1 MRAPLVDCAA
11 TSSGGQEPKEK
22 YGMPEHCAVPPE
34 NSDEQA
40 HIDFAHTCSGYGE
53 FGGPEG
59 LDESVRAIRSEWEEA
74 GTLPDDVLMLR
85 RCLFYEVRSHRHSGG
100 YTPFNEDE
108 FVLDLM
114 SRIRL
119 LSGGS
124 VPILDFR

>member
-1 MRAPLVDCAA
+1 M
-11 TSSGGQEPKEK
+11 S
-22 YGMPEHCAVPPE
+22 EHCAVPLE

-40 HIDFAHTCSGYGE
+40 HIEFAHTCSGYGG

-59 LDESVRAIRSEWEEA
+59 LGEAVRAIRSDWDQE

-85 RCLFYEVRSHRHSGG
+85 RCLFYEVRAHRHRGG
-100 YTPFNEDE
+100 WTPFHEDE

-119 LSGGS
+119 LSRGS
-124 VPILDFR
+124 VPILNFQ